1 MVWTS
6 ALLLALSLTPQSFAS
21 LIDLTAANRR
31 PAVPGLPDWTHV
43 GYEQGLKPLPDDSL
57 VAKTVTAAQLA
68 SVYGVVPNDGKD
80 DTDGLQKAIN
90 GKPISSLDFSVVS
103 YGLQKTPAVR
113 TRSH

>member
-1 MVWTS
+1 MAWTS

-31 PAVPGLPDWTHV
+31 PRIPGLPDWTQV
-43 GYEQGLKPLPDDSL
+43 GYEQGQKPLPDDSL

-68 SVYGVVPNDGKD
+68 SVYGVAPNDGVD

-90 GKPISSLDFSVVS
+90 GIPKSPQSQSAPSYESSRKRW
-103 YGLQKTPAVR
+103 Q
-113 TRSH
+113 